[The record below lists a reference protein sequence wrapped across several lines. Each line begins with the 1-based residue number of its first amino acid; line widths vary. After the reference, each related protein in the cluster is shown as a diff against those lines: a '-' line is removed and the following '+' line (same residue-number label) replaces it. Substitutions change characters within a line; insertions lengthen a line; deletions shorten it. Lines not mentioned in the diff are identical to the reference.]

1 MAFNLHSQLEA
12 DSIAVGDLPLCRV
25 LLMNDSRFRWLI
37 LVPRRDKMQE
47 IYQLSM
53 IDQQLFWQ
61 ESALVAEKL
70 MQLTQADKMNIAAL
84 GNKVPQLHVHHIAR
98 FKTDAAWPAP
108 VWGYGE
114 SVPYTEKQQQDTLSE
129 MQTMLSGFFVNG
141 QRADL

>member
-114 SVPYTEKQQQDTLSE
+114 SVPYTEKQQQDTLSV

>member
-1 MAFNLHSQLEA
+1 MAFKLHPQLDA

-37 LVPRRDKMQE
+37 LVPRRDDMQE

-53 IDQQLFWQ
+53 TDQQLFWQ

-98 FKTDAAWPAP
+98 FKTDAAWPNP
-108 VWGYGE
+108 VWGHGE
-114 SVPYTEKQQQDTLSE
+114 SAPYTEKQQQDMLGE
-129 MQTMLSGFFVNG
+129 VQNMLSGFFVNG
-141 QRADL
+141 QRANV

>member
-1 MAFNLHSQLEA
+1 MAFNLHSQLDA

-53 IDQQLFWQ
+53 TDQQLFWQ

-70 MQLTQADKMNIAAL
+70 MQLTEADKMNIAAL

-98 FKTDAAWPAP
+98 FKTDAAWPGP

-114 SVPYTEKQQQDTLSE
+114 SVPYTEKQQQDMLSE
-129 MQTMLSGFFVNG
+129 IQTTLSGFFVNG

>member
-1 MAFNLHSQLEA
+1 MAFNLHSQLDA

-53 IDQQLFWQ
+53 TDQQLFWQ

-70 MQLTQADKMNIAAL
+70 MQLTEADKMNIAAL

-98 FKTDAAWPAP
+98 FKTDAAWPSP

-114 SVPYTEKQQQDTLSE
+114 SVPYTEKQQQDMLSE
-129 MQTMLSGFFVNG
+129 IQTMLSGFFVNG